1 MLSMGKSTISI
12 TIFNSE
18 LLNYQRV
25 SYLKWNCKSQT
36 LLGTCM
42 MGYPKDQTHG
52 DGPPIT
58 RHIGSVT
65 SATSQDIYNSY
76 KVVPNS
82 FVL

>member
-1 MLSMGKSTISI
+1 
-12 TIFNSE
+12 
-18 LLNYQRV
+18 
-25 SYLKWNCKSQT
+25 
-36 LLGTCM
+36 M

-58 RHIGSVT
+58 IHIRSVT

-82 FVL
+82 FVCQFISSINKICLPSTIVNL